1 MKTLEII
8 FGNSCNS
15 EMQKSKLNK
24 NSILLINALFNVGDL
39 STISDY
45 IIGVPKDL
53 CQEEKNYF
61 IKNEV
66 DIIINNIKLGNK
78 IRVWTSNNDTYSYL
92 VLLYVSSIVEKYNYD
107 LYVTY
112 SDDYNKEYVSPRVM
126 NGFELEKLS
135 TLEHKLRKDEI
146 LNYSKLWDK
155 LVTENADLRII
166 ENGTIKSVSIDYYD
180 KVILNMLNTL
190 GKVKIT
196 QFVGLLMREIHLQD
210 KLVMYLIKRLIKQNK
225 IKIELSDNIEY
236 VKDTRTSF

>member
-15 EMQKSKLNK
+15 AMQKSKLNK

-236 VKDTRTSF
+236 VKNTRTSF